1 MNKKIVSIIV
11 IAAVMALG
19 AAGALAYRDSIQQKP
34 ASVAQN
40 ESVSSAV
47 QADTNSATYKMYA
60 DMTGETYD
68 RNFIANMIAHH
79 QGAVD
84 MAKLALTSAKHQE
97 LKDMANDIVSA
108 QEKEIA
114 DMLAW
119 QKAWGYPSTSA
130 EDMQDHSAM
139 GMMDTMAGMTI
150 QLDGKTGDDFDKTF
164 LEQMILHHQSAIDM
178 AAPGEK
184 NANRREVKD
193 LTVAIVKAQSKE
205 IAQMQTWQKEWGYRN

>member
-1 MNKKIVSIIV
+1 MNKKTVSIV
-11 IAAVMALG
+11 AVVVLLALAAVSVFAYQSSIKQEPQ
-19 AAGALAYRDSIQQKP
+19 AAQEETNTST
-34 ASVAQN
+34 
-40 ESVSSAV
+40 V
-47 QADTNSATYKMYA
+47 QADTNSTTYKMYA
-60 DMTGETYD
+60 AMTGETYD

-84 MAKLALTSAKHQE
+84 MAKLALANAKHQE
-97 LKDMANDIVSA
+97 LKDMANDIVTA
-108 QEKEIA
+108 QEKEIS

-139 GMMDTMAGMTI
+139 GMMDDMAGMTA
-150 QLDGKTGDDFDKTF
+150 QLDGKSGDDFDRAF

-184 NANRREVKD
+184 NASRQEVKD
-193 LTVAIVKAQSKE
+193 LAEAIVKAQSKE
-205 IAQMQTWQKEWGYRN
+205 IAQMQTWQKEWGYKN

>member
-1 MNKKIVSIIV
+1 MNKKTVSILAV
-11 IAAVMALG
+11 VVLLALAAVSVF
-19 AAGALAYRDSIQQKP
+19 AYQSSIKQEPQTAQEETS
-34 ASVAQN
+34 AST
-40 ESVSSAV
+40 V

-84 MAKLALTSAKHQE
+84 MAKLALANAKHQE
-97 LKDMANDIVSA
+97 LKDMANDIVTA

-139 GMMDTMAGMTI
+139 GMMDDMAGMTA

-184 NANRREVKD
+184 NASRQEVKD
-193 LTVAIVKAQSKE
+193 LSAAIVKAQSKE
-205 IAQMQTWQKEWGYRN
+205 IAQMQTWQKEWGYKN

>member
-1 MNKKIVSIIV
+1 MNKKTVSIL
-11 IAAVMALG
+11 AAIGLLALV
-19 AAGALAYRDSIQQKP
+19 AVSVFAYRSSIKQEPQSAQEETS
-34 ASVAQN
+34 AST
-40 ESVSSAV
+40 V

-84 MAKLALTSAKHQE
+84 MAKLALANAKHQE
-97 LKDMANDIVSA
+97 LKDMANDIVTA

-119 QKAWGYPSTSA
+119 QKAWGYPPTSA

-139 GMMDTMAGMTI
+139 GMMDDMAGMTA
-150 QLDGKTGDDFDKTF
+150 QLTGKTGDDFDKTF

-184 NANRREVKD
+184 NASRQEVKD
-193 LTVAIVKAQSKE
+193 LTAAIVKAQSKE
-205 IAQMQTWQKEWGYRN
+205 IAQMQTWQKEWSYKN